1 MKRKTGLRQIRI
13 LTGMLLTAFLYW
25 SAVTGSALVNK
36 RADVVTIQLDG
47 QKLDAASAQEL
58 CQQELSAEE
67 PLELNCWG
75 ETGKT
80 VVESREN
87 GQSASVSLLYTGE
100 KSGLIV
106 PGTEILSWKEDGC
119 FFDKKTAADLFGSEK
134 AAGQIIWCGDRK
146 YTVCGTFES
155 FRNLMLCRVHKE
167 DGAVLTAISCRVP
180 ELSGAASCVQE
191 FMMRRNLAGEILDFT
206 FLAYLSHDLLLLLPL
221 CLGIRLLQMISSAAA
236 SQDTQGWFPSE
247 KNSFSLLDAFGQD
260 RRRWSHREESSV
272 PLSDTAVRKS
282 NSPEKEKILFRT
294 FLRCLQLILV
304 VGIFVFLWANIR
316 IPSDMIPSRWSDFSF
331 WGTWWETRKENLL
344 LLLRTAQGEAQ
355 TMLLWSF
362 CRSVCA
368 DAGAAICLLLN
379 LY

>member
-1 MKRKTGLRQIRI
+1 MKWKTGLRWFRI
-13 LTGMLLTAFLYW
+13 LTGMLLTAFLYR
-25 SAVTGSALVNK
+25 SAITNSVLVNE
-36 RADVVTIQLDG
+36 RADVVTIRLDDH
-47 QKLDAASAQEL
+47 KLDVADAQEL
-58 CQQELSAEE
+58 CRQELSAEE

-75 ETGKT
+75 EAGKT
-80 VVESREN
+80 VVESWEN

-100 KSGLIV
+100 KAGLVV

-119 FFDKKTAADLFGSEK
+119 FLDKKTAADLFGSEE
-134 AAGQIIWCGDRK
+134 AAGQIIWRGDRK

-155 FRNLMLCRVHKE
+155 FRNLMLCRAHKE

-191 FMMRRNLAGEILDFT
+191 FMMRRSLTGEVLDFT

-221 CLGIRLLQMISSAAA
+221 CLGIRLLQMISNTDVQEGFRSK
-236 SQDTQGWFPSE
+236 
-247 KNSFSLLDAFGQD
+247 KNSFSL
-260 RRRWSHREESSV
+260 S
-272 PLSDTAVRKS
+272 LSWA
-282 NSPEKEKILFRT
+282 
-294 FLRCLQLILV
+294 FLRCLQLILI

-355 TMLLWSF
+355 TMLLWNF

-368 DAGAAICLLLN
+368 DAGAVICLLLSLYAKAGSN
-379 LY
+379 LTGAVKTPFD